1 MSERK
6 INLKEIANKVIDST
20 SEDMVIACM
29 REACKQV
36 LELAAEN
43 AKTKQRFQFDEEAPI
58 DKQSILDTIKQVE

>member
-20 SEDMVIACM
+20 SEDVVIACM

-36 LELAAEN
+36 LKLAAEN
-43 AKTKQRFQFDEEAPI
+43 TRAFADTSEVKQCV
-58 DKQSILDTIKQVE
+58 LDTIKQVEND